1 MNCRP
6 WSAGTRCWTA
16 TGAPSAGT
24 GAVDA
29 ARWLG
34 GFAALQSR
42 RDGYRL
48 LYGSPDLAALVHD
61 GQKSAIRATAAAT
74 RRVEADPYAAA
85 AGPAHR
91 RAGGRGDG

>member
-1 MNCRP
+1 M
-6 WSAGTRCWTA
+6 TA
-16 TGAPSAGT
+16 APIRGT
-24 GAVDA
+24 GAADA

-61 GQKSAIRATAAAT
+61 GQQSAIRATAAAS
-74 RRVEADPYAAA
+74 RRVAADP
-85 AGPAHR
+85 
-91 RAGGRGDG
+91 